1 MDILQISLLAL
12 SALPIVVTVLPL
24 LKWDYWWVR
33 VWDFP
38 RLQISLI
45 QIVLIISLVA
55 VFEWTIGWW
64 TIVLVL
70 LFSCLIFQMTRIF
83 RYTAVFPVQ
92 VKKFKGEPDD
102 NTVSLLICNV
112 LQSNRGADKLL
123 KIINRENPD
132 IVLTLETNSWWG
144 EQLKPL
150 ENDYKFTVKVPLENR
165 YGMHLYSKFNIKE
178 HRIKYLLSDEVPSIH
193 GTFELPSGQ
202 PVRFFCLH
210 PKPPSPTESG
220 SSTNR
225 DGELLMV
232 AKAVK
237 RKDVSTLVF
246 GDLNDV
252 AWSRS
257 TSMFQKVSGLLD
269 PRIGRGFYN
278 TFHAQHRFMR
288 WPLDHIFHTDDFS
301 LVKIRRLESM
311 GSDHFPIGAILH
323 WNPSAESRQ
332 DEPEADGEE
341 KEDANEKIEKAKN
354 GSNGSG
360 S

>member
-1 MDILQISLLAL
+1 M
-12 SALPIVVTVLPL
+12 
-24 LKWDYWWVR
+24 R

-45 QIVLIISLVA
+45 QIVLSIALVA
-55 VFEWTIGWW
+55 VFEWIPGWW
-64 TIVLVL
+64 LIVLVL
-70 LFSCLIFQMTRIF
+70 LLACLVFQMTRIF
-83 RYTAVFPVQ
+83 RYTPVFPVQ
-92 VKKFKGEPDD
+92 VKKFKGDPDD
-102 NTVSLLICNV
+102 NTISLLICNV
-112 LQSNRGADKLL
+112 LQSNREAAKLL
-123 KIINRENPD
+123 EIIKRQNPD
-132 IVLTLETNSWWG
+132 IVLTLETNSWWE

-150 ENDYKFTVKVPLENR
+150 ESDYKSTVKVPLENR
-165 YGMHLYSKFNIKE
+165 YGMHLCSKFNIQE
-178 HRIKYLLSDEVPSIH
+178 HQVKYLLSDEVPSIH
-193 GTFELPSGQ
+193 GTFELLSGK

-225 DGELLMV
+225 DGELLIV

-237 RKDVSTLVF
+237 SKDVSTLVF

-269 PRIGRGFYN
+269 PRIGRGFFN

-301 LVKIRRLESM
+301 LVEIQRLDSM
-311 GSDHFPIGAILH
+311 GSDHFPIGATLH
-323 WNPSAESRQ
+323 WNPSAESQ
-332 DEPEADGEE
+332 QEEPQADGDE
-341 KEDANEKIEKAKN
+341 KEEANEKIEKAKN
-354 GSNGSG
+354 GSNDSE